1 MCLYFSQYFA
11 ILNLCIDTTYLDHA
25 GTTLYARSLIDDCA
39 SDLKANLYAN
49 PHSGA
54 ESSQR
59 SSDRVEEARL
69 ALLQYFNADPEVYDV
84 VFVANATAGIKLVAE
99 AFRDNA
105 TGFDYAYHP
114 QSHTSLVGVRQLAKS
129 SRCVASEGELDHWL
143 AQQPRFTIRRPRL
156 IAIPGQSNLTGFRP
170 NVGMYAQIK
179 NARSSKNRAY
189 LLLDAAALASTSP
202 LQVDLRDPQESPDF
216 IDMSMYKIFG
226 YPDLG
231 ALFIKKSS
239 SHIIRRKHYFG
250 GGTVDMVTSDKP
262 WHIKKELL
270 HEALEEGTLP
280 FHNIVS
286 LDHAL
291 DIHKKLYGSP
301 SNVLR
306 HARYLAETART
317 KLGHLTHSNNT
328 NLCHIYSSEFT
339 DTSQGPVVAFNLVDP
354 SGRYFRNYLVER
366 LAIKHNIALRVGGM
380 CNPGGIQTALSI
392 PYSEMKRNYDTG
404 VRCGDDSDLPDD
416 FHGSIGMVRVSIGA
430 MSSRAAV
437 ESLLNF
443 VSGFVDQ
450 NVFYLMPKE
459 DLNKGETT
467 SKPGFAEQHNGMV
480 ARPAWVS
487 IADHYEEK
495 PTHGVIATAWRSF
508 KHIFGCF

>member
-1 MCLYFSQYFA
+1 M
-11 ILNLCIDTTYLDHA
+11 
-25 GTTLYARSLIDDCA
+25 
-39 SDLKANLYAN
+39 YAN

-59 SSDRVEEARL
+59 SSDRVEETRF

-105 TGFDYAYHP
+105 AGFDYAYHRDC
-114 QSHTSLVGVRQLAKS
+114 HTSLVGVRQLAKS

-143 AQQPRFTIRRPRL
+143 ARQPRFTTRRPRL

-170 NVGMYAQIK
+170 NVGMYTNIV
-179 NARSSKNRAY
+179 NARSSKDRAY
-189 LLLDAAALASTSP
+189 ILLDAAALASTSP

-216 IDMSMYKIFG
+216 IAMSMYKIFG

-239 SHIIRRKHYFG
+239 SDIIRRKHYFG
-250 GGTVDMVTSDKP
+250 GGTVDMVTSDQP

-280 FHNIVS
+280 FHSIVS
-286 LDHAL
+286 LGHAL
-291 DIHKKLYGSP
+291 NVHQKLYGSP
-301 SNVLR
+301 SNVSW
-306 HARYLAETART
+306 HARYVAGTARS
-317 KLGHLTHSNNT
+317 KLRRLTHSNNT
-328 NLCHIYSSEFT
+328 NVCHIYSNEFT
-339 DTSQGPVVAFNLVDP
+339 DRSQGPVVAFNLVDP
-354 SGRYFRNYLVER
+354 SGRYFRNYIVER

-392 PYSEMKRNYDTG
+392 PYSKMKRNYDAG

-416 FHGSIGMVRVSIGA
+416 FHGSIGMVRASFGA
-430 MSSRAAV
+430 MSSHADV
-437 ESLLNF
+437 EALLNF

-450 NVFYLMPKE
+450 NVFYLMPQE
-459 DLNKGETT
+459 DADRSETA
-467 SKPGFAEQHNGMV
+467 SKPSFTELHNGMV
-480 ARPAWVS
+480 AKLASGS

-495 PTHGVIATAWRSF
+495 SQHGGVATAWRSF
-508 KHIFGCF
+508 KQIFGCF